1 MDKRS
6 DSSIFDPLR
15 HEHRVETIRVVGH
28 PRRGQARFPHP
39 FTQSV
44 LAWVKQDGEFG
55 CDQHPPL
62 VAQVLNGAT
71 GWSGS
76 GTHVGYYRFR
86 VPWAIM
92 GRFF

>member
-1 MDKRS
+1 
-6 DSSIFDPLR
+6 
-15 HEHRVETIRVVGH
+15 
-28 PRRGQARFPHP
+28 
-39 FTQSV
+39 
-44 LAWVKQDGEFG
+44 VKQDGEFG